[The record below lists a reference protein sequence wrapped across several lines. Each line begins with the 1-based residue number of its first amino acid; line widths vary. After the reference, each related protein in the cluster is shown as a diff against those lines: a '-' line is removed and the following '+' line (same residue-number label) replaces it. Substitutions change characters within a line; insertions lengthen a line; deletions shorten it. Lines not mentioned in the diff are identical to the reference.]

1 MDNNISFKANIQTN
15 KIKIKESLLFDKY
28 FNKQTNKN
36 LKEVIK
42 QVDELST
49 MKQKSTVI
57 INPRLDNNQ
66 LNLITTVQD
75 KSGGINTVITERS
88 ARKIATDKNFATR
101 FVSNIKQAII
111 NTEITRKELKQIKK
125 HINKSK
131 TLENKDF
138 IENLPDHFI
147 DSLKKGNNPT
157 NRIISVLNDIEKNYP
172 NDKNILSIKN
182 ERTKPNPGKS
192 SKVLSYF
199 IVSNSKG
206 EHKIAMHSLL
216 KDPVQNLFA

>member
-42 QVDELST
+42 QVDGLST

-75 KSGGINTVITERS
+75 KSGEINTVITERS

-157 NRIISVLNDIEKNYP
+157 NRIILVLNDIEKNYP

>member
-15 KIKIKESLLFDKY
+15 KFKIKENLLFDKY
-28 FNKQTNKN
+28 FDKQTKAE
-36 LKEVIK
+36 LKKVIK
-42 QVDELST
+42 QVDSLST
-49 MKQKSTVI
+49 MKQKSSVV

-66 LNLITTVQD
+66 LNLITTVTD
-75 KSGGINTVITERS
+75 KSGEISSVIQERS

>member
-15 KIKIKESLLFDKY
+15 KFRIKENLIFDKY
-28 FNKQTNKN
+28 FDKQTKANFK
-36 LKEVIK
+36 KVIK
-42 QVDELST
+42 QVDSLST
-49 MKQKSTVI
+49 MKQKSSVN

-66 LNLITTVQD
+66 LNLITTVKD
-75 KSGGINTVITERS
+75 KSGEISTIIPERS
-88 ARKIATDKNFATR
+88 ARKIATDENFAAR
-101 FVSNIKQAII
+101 FVSNIKQAIV

-131 TLENKDF
+131 TLENKGF
-138 IENLPDHFI
+138 IENLPNHFMNT
-147 DSLKKGNNPT
+147 LKKGNNPT
-157 NRIISVLNDIEKNYP
+157 QRIISVLQDIEKNYP
-172 NDKNILSIKN
+172 NEKNILSIKN
-182 ERTKPNPGKS
+182 ERTKPNQGKS

-199 IVSNSKG
+199 IVTNSQG

>member
-66 LNLITTVQD
+66 LNLITTVKD
-75 KSGGINTVITERS
+75 KSGEINTVITERS

-157 NRIISVLNDIEKNYP
+157 NRIILVLNDIEKNYP

>member
-42 QVDELST
+42 QVDGLST

-75 KSGGINTVITERS
+75 KSGEINTVITERS
-88 ARKIATDKNFATR
+88 ARKIATDENFATR

>member
-15 KIKIKESLLFDKY
+15 KFKIKENLLFDKY
-28 FNKQTNKN
+28 FDKQTKAE
-36 LKEVIK
+36 LKKVIK
-42 QVDELST
+42 QVDSLSV
-49 MKQKSTVI
+49 MKQKSSVV

-66 LNLITTVQD
+66 LNLITTVKD
-75 KSGGINTVITERS
+75 KSGKISSVIPERS
-88 ARKIATDKNFATR
+88 ARKIATDENFATR
-101 FVSNIKQAII
+101 FVSNIKQAIV
-111 NTEITRKELKQIKK
+111 NTEITRKEVKQIKK

-131 TLENKDF
+131 NLENKDF
-138 IENLPDHFI
+138 IENLPNHFI

-157 NRIISVLNDIEKNYP
+157 KRILSVLKDIEKNYP
-172 NDKNILSIKN
+172 NEKNILSIKN
-182 ERTKPNPGKS
+182 ERTKPNTGKS

-216 KDPVQNLFA
+216 KDPVQNLFV

>member
-42 QVDELST
+42 QVDGLST

-75 KSGGINTVITERS
+75 KSGEINTVITERS

>member
-15 KIKIKESLLFDKY
+15 KFKIKENLLFDKY
-28 FNKQTNKN
+28 FDKQTKVE
-36 LKEVIK
+36 LKKVIK
-42 QVDELST
+42 QVDSLSV
-49 MKQKSTVI
+49 MKQKSSVV

-66 LNLITTVQD
+66 LNLITTVKD
-75 KSGGINTVITERS
+75 KSGKISSVIPERS
-88 ARKIATDKNFATR
+88 ARKIATDENFATR
-101 FVSNIKQAII
+101 FVSNIKQAIV
-111 NTEITRKELKQIKK
+111 NTEITRKEVKQIKK

-131 TLENKDF
+131 NLENKDF
-138 IENLPDHFI
+138 IENLPNHFI

-157 NRIISVLNDIEKNYP
+157 KRIISVLSDIEKNYP
-172 NDKNILSIKN
+172 NEKNILSIKN
-182 ERTKPNPGKS
+182 ERTKPNTGKS

-216 KDPVQNLFA
+216 KDPAQNLFV